1 MNTGSSNYVR
11 ALTIA
16 GSDSGGGAGIQADL
30 KTFSALGCYGMSVI
44 TALTAQNTQ
53 GVTGIHDVPAGF
65 VRQQLEAVLGDIGA
79 DAVKIGMLHN
89 PQTIHVVAQGLKRF
103 DVQRVVLDPVMFAK
117 SGDRL
122 IQDEA
127 VAALKSQ
134 LLPLATVLT
143 PNLKEAEALLEIK
156 IDTDDDMEQAARLL
170 AKMGPQAVVVK
181 GGPPVTTGG
190 DDCFYSNA
198 DAKGAVQWLNHA
210 HVDTHNV
217 HGTGC
222 TFSSAIAA
230 YLARGET
237 LDDAVR
243 HAKEYISGALEN
255 GALYRLGHGKG
266 PVAHFFHLWKSQ
278 P

>member
-1 MNTGSSNYVR
+1 MKPVSSQYLR

-53 GVTGIHDVPAGF
+53 GVSGIHDVPADF
-65 VRQQLEAVLGDIGA
+65 VTAQLDAVLGDIGA

-89 PQTIHVVAQGLKRF
+89 PETIRAVAKGLRRF

-127 VAALKSQ
+127 VAALKSE
-134 LLPLATVLT
+134 LLPLATLLT
-143 PNLKEAEALLEIK
+143 PNFKEAEALLEMN
-156 IDTDDDMEQAARLL
+156 IDSAEAMEDAARQL
-170 AKMGPQAVVVK
+170 AALGPQAVVIK
-181 GGPPVTTGG
+181 GGPPVTVGG
-190 DDCFYSNA
+190 DDCFFHND
-198 DAKGAVQWLNHA
+198 DAGSVQWLNHA
-210 HVDTHNV
+210 YVDTHNV

-222 TFSSAIAA
+222 TFSSAMAA
-230 YLARGET
+230 YLARSESVS
-237 LDDAVR
+237 DAVR
-243 HAKEYISGALEN
+243 HAKDYISGALES

-266 PVAHFFHLWKSQ
+266 PVAHFFQLWPQ
-278 P
+278 R